1 MDINAK
7 HMDVCTIVNHR
18 LTNHFFLL
26 INANCQ
32 PCQMQCL
39 FQKVEYIAYFSVNHQ
54 NMELTSDQTGLQL
67 KEKVHVSLEA
77 HQSSILNMAQNTSI
91 CELNSW
97 PKMSH

>member
-1 MDINAK
+1 
-7 HMDVCTIVNHR
+7 
-18 LTNHFFLL
+18 
-26 INANCQ
+26 
-32 PCQMQCL
+32 
-39 FQKVEYIAYFSVNHQ
+39 
-54 NMELTSDQTGLQL
+54 MELTSDQTGLQL